1 MIIRWPG
8 VLKAGSSVEV
18 PVSVEDMFPTILDM
32 AGLRHV
38 SYRQTID
45 GQSLAPLLSG
55 KVKDLGTRTFYWHFP
70 VKWTNQD
77 GPAINFFSAVSQ
89 GDWKLV
95 VSLRSGK
102 KELYNIK
109 EDIGETND
117 LAARFPDRVVA
128 LSSLLGERLKQMKTP
143 MPGFK
148 STGMQVPY
156 PDEKTR
162 K

>member
-1 MIIRWPG
+1 
-8 VLKAGSSVEV
+8 
-18 PVSVEDMFPTILDM
+18 M
-32 AGLRHV
+32 AGIKSPKIL
-38 SYRQTID
+38 QTID
-45 GQSLAPLLSG
+45 GKDLVPLLSG
-55 KVKDLGTRTFYWHFP
+55 RVKDLGERPFFWHFP
-70 VKWTNQD
+70 VKWTSQD
-77 GPAINFFSAVSQ
+77 GPAINFFSAVAQ

-148 STGMQVPY
+148 STGMPVPY

>member
-8 VLKAGSSVEV
+8 VLKAGSSEEV
-18 PVSVEDMFPTILDM
+18 PVSVEDMFPTILEM
-32 AGLRHV
+32 AGLRNV

-55 KVKDLGTRTFYWHFP
+55 KVKDLGPRTFYWHFP